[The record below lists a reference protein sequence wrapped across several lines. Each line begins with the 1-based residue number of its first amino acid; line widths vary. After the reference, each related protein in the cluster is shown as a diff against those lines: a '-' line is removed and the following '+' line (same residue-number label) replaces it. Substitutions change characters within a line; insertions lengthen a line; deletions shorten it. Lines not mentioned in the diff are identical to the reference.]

1 MYTVDAFPDGILS
14 SNERR
19 LTYLFRLFEY
29 SIGGGG
35 GGEEVASLMDSLSK
49 KRFFNSRIKLSYRC
63 KCNALCIRLRVLR
76 ESFYKI

>member
-29 SIGGGG
+29 SIGEGGE
-35 GGEEVASLMDSLSK
+35 EEVASLMDSLSK